1 MTHVPRYSI
10 YDDNNKIV
18 SSGCNIRR
26 RQETPFKIQ
35 TLAGQVY
42 ELVAEPCD
50 TVGTLK
56 EFIYEFM
63 SELITGTIKTNSF
76 KLFIIRMESRQE
88 ILKDNNVNLIS
99 ILDSLGED
107 KTIHIV
113 TDCNES
119 LYKKIDIYEEE
130 SFKNK
135 SNSMCVLGDFIY
147 KICVYKDSS
156 HLLNDLDSNR
166 LQRYTQNIVKI
177 NRNDGT
183 STLFAECDRP
193 YGICTDGTNFY
204 VTDSKKIRV
213 LNTSG
218 ILINTFDI
226 PEINDAIPT
235 GICVSGNEIYV
246 LNVSSS
252 LFVYVDR
259 PIMVFDKR
267 TGRINEWFGVGIP
280 CDPISICVSET
291 NIYMGSKDMR
301 IYICDKNKEENKKRV
316 CLVANG
322 LRANSICFSKNKEE
336 VELYIVDRENND
348 VNVYRKDKESGQ
360 YVFNRQ
366 FGSTHKKGFFD
377 KGGFIHEYTGYIVR
391 NDKDDQLDKP
401 YVICLSPDE
410 KELYVAD
417 HTKQIKVYKTSC

>member
-1 MTHVPRYSI
+1 MSGVPRYSI
-10 YDDNNKIV
+10 YDKNNNKTV
-18 SSGCNIRR
+18 SSGWGCNIRR
-26 RQETPFKIQ
+26 RKETPFNIQ

-42 ELVAEPCD
+42 ELMAEPCD
-50 TVGTLK
+50 TVETLK
-56 EFIYEFM
+56 EFIYEYM

-76 KLFIIRMESRQE
+76 TLFIIRMESRQE

-107 KTIHIV
+107 KTIHIYMN
-113 TDCNES
+113 CNES
-119 LYKKIDIYEEE
+119 LDKEIYIDEEE
-130 SFKNK
+130 EFFNK

-147 KICVYKDSS
+147 KICVNIEKSG
-156 HLLNDLDSNR
+156 
-166 LQRYTQNIVKI
+166 LQVKNHNIVKI

-183 STLFAECDRP
+183 YTVFARFNNP

-204 VTDSKKIRV
+204 VTDSNKIRV
-213 LNTSG
+213 LNESG
-218 ILINTFDI
+218 RLINTFNI

-267 TGRINEWFGVGIP
+267 TGRLNEWFGVGKP
-280 CDPISICVSET
+280 CDPLSICVSET

-322 LRANSICFSKNKEE
+322 IRANSMCVSKNKEE

-377 KGGFIHEYTGYIVR
+377 KGGFIHEYTGYIDIVK
-391 NDKDDQLDKP
+391 NDIDDQLYKP

-417 HTKQIKVYKTSC
+417 YTKQIKVYKTSC